1 MKILPILLAGS
12 AFVAASGAAAQ
23 SQPEQDT
30 TAPDTAAE
38 APATTQDDAASTADP
53 ATDTAATTAAT
64 FTDEQ
69 VASFAAAALKIAA
82 LGETKTATQ
91 EQLTTIVTESGLDP
105 QTYVAINNAMKNDDQ
120 LAQRVRVA
128 ANAIQQNPAG

>member
-12 AFVAASGAAAQ
+12 AFVAASGATAQ
-23 SQPEQDT
+23 SQPAQDT
-30 TAPDTAAE
+30 AAPDTAAE
-38 APATTQDDAASTADP
+38 APAPTQDDAASTADP
-53 ATDTAATTAAT
+53 ATNTAATTAAS

-69 VASFAAAALKIAA
+69 VASFAAAAVKIAS
-82 LGETKTATQ
+82 LDKSQPATQ

-105 QTYVAINNAMKNDDQ
+105 QTYVAINNALKNDDQ